1 MEVKLITVTYACK
14 SCREG
19 GGVNLTVGIVQ
30 SSEVLEEQETSPEK
44 IEEGEHRCSKR
55 ERKALTLPPPS
66 APQRAFSAPLERAG
80 ALARAPFEPQ
90 PQQRALLQPLAWAQQ
105 ATVALLTMLRL

>member
-1 MEVKLITVTYACK
+1 MTYACK

-19 GGVNLTVGIVQ
+19 GGGHVDSWDCTVVRGVRRAGN
-30 SSEVLEEQETSPEK
+30 VAREK
-44 IEEGEHRCSKR
+44 IEEGGHRCSKR